1 MLTLMIAMNIRTDIP
16 LFMEALNT
24 KNKKSVFLN
33 TSLKASKG
41 TSIALSCYD
50 LLFCQSIH
58 SNFLT

>member
-1 MLTLMIAMNIRTDIP
+1 MIAMNIGTTIP